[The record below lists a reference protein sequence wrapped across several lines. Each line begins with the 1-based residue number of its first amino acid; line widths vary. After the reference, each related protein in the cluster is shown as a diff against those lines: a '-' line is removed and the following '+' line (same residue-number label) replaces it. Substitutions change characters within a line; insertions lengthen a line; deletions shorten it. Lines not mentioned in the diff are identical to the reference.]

1 MSESRYIMA
10 GIIVILLG
18 LIGFSYYKSTQL
30 HSSSPSSPVSTYTPP
45 STYTTTFPTNQPY
58 ILQINTNGQTVL
70 TPRVIFNSIETVL
83 ITTSTTS
90 HQTTYSNV
98 VTTYAYVTPTY
109 TYYKNTTDVNLT
121 LTTQITYN
129 VQYGEYNI
137 KYGGIT
143 STVPVYTPTPQSIN
157 YNLPVEVLNVNDTL
171 ITTYNGTIELPT
183 TLVTTYVAYTS
194 QVPIRYTY
202 YSISGLSAS
211 SIRTT
216 VLSVPIT
223 ITTQVVF
230 SLPSQISIEGG
241 KGNMV
246 ISIFEKNSTNQFKV
260 GADIC
265 QSVSQQLGS
274 HPVNCLIQYSS
285 TTNEEENFIIQSTAK
300 IAESRKSVT
309 GITTNSTTFL
319 PAQHCTPFKNSV
331 VTIQSATATYNGS
344 KYKLEIEPQ
353 GLSFSLGNIYI
364 CSTILTQQVDI
375 FVFISET

>member
-1 MSESRYIMA
+1 
-10 GIIVILLG
+10 
-18 LIGFSYYKSTQL
+18 
-30 HSSSPSSPVSTYTPP
+30 
-45 STYTTTFPTNQPY
+45 
-58 ILQINTNGQTVL
+58 LQIETNGQTVL
-70 TPRVIFNSIETVL
+70 TPRAIFTSIETVL

-90 HQTTYSNV
+90 HQTTYSSV
-98 VTTYAYVTPTY
+98 ITTYAYVTPTY
-109 TYYKNTTDVNLT
+109 TYYVNTTNFNLT

-137 KYGGIT
+137 KYGGTT
-143 STVPVYTPTPQSIN
+143 STVAVYTPTPQSIN
-157 YNLPVEVLNVNDTL
+157 YNLPVEVLNINGTL
-171 ITTYNGTIELPT
+171 LTTYNGTIEFPT
-183 TLVTTYVAYTS
+183 TLVTTQVAYTA

-202 YSISGLSAS
+202 YSISGFSAS
-211 SIRTT
+211 SIHTT

-223 ITTQVVF
+223 VTTQVIF
-230 SLPSQISIEGG
+230 SLPSQVSIERG

-246 ISIFEKNSTNQFKV
+246 ISIFEKNATNQFKV
-260 GADIC
+260 GAEIC

-309 GITTNSTTFL
+309 GITTNSTTFI

-364 CSTILTQQVDI
+364 CPAILTQQVNI
-375 FVFISET
+375 FVYISDT